1 VRKKASYR
9 QATRGVQPMGL
20 NPFCE
25 FGWVDII
32 GGMGW
37 IAFNHSSH
45 GLGWAGEVQHF
56 VLGWGGF
63 GLGSNPLTYTG
74 AKKQRQSKGGKEGG
88 KEERGYKTKHEKRGK
103 GNKNWHK
110 KGENE

>member
-74 AKKQRQSKGGKEGG
+74 AKKQRQSKGGKEEG
-88 KEERGYKTKHEKRGK
+88 GYKTKHEKRGK